1 MICVNELSD
10 ENCNKKE
17 ILEPLLIL
25 LSPFAPHISEELWM
39 MLGKQSSITKASFP
53 IFNPDFLKENS
64 FEYPV
69 SFNGKMRFKIQL
81 PLDMQKDDIEKA
93 VLNAEA
99 AQKWLEGKNPR
110 KIIIVPKRI
119 INIVI

>member
-1 MICVNELSD
+1 MICVNDLGD
-10 ENCNKKE
+10 LGCNKKE

-25 LSPFAPHISEELWM
+25 LSPFAPHITEELWS
-39 MLGKQSSITKASFP
+39 LTGNAESITKANFP
-53 IFNPDFLKENS
+53 KFNQDFIKEDS

-69 SFNGKMRFKIQL
+69 SFNGKMRFKLQL
-81 PLDMQKDDIEKA
+81 PVDMQKDEIEKA
-93 VLNAEA
+93 VLSAEA
-99 AQKWLEGKNPR
+99 AQKWLDGKSPK